1 MDNKTKKNLLHA
13 LGEAIA
19 DFGMIQNGD
28 RVVVCLS
35 GGKDSYSLLDLLLD
49 VQGRAPISFDLFA
62 INSDQKQPGFPA
74 DVLPQYLR
82 TRQSPSD
89 VRFVICNLSSV

>member
-28 RVVVCLS
+28 RVMV
-35 GGKDSYSLLDLLLD
+35 
-49 VQGRAPISFDLFA
+49 
-62 INSDQKQPGFPA
+62 
-74 DVLPQYLR
+74 
-82 TRQSPSD
+82 
-89 VRFVICNLSSV
+89 